1 MIKGENNPY
10 DATFLGYGLVNIFE
24 MDFRFLR
31 DGLEETVVEVIMKAT
46 LRDGICN
53 PSVSSA
59 IAVMISPDQIDGNA
73 LVARG
78 MVAAGMPMAALNAD
92 VRRMWVANGKHRLEA
107 IRRLRIRVG
116 EEVEKM
122 SRIVDRCHAIEEESD
137 DSAARR
143 ERAINARNKWLDFE
157 DQMRL

>member
-122 SRIVDRCHAIEEESD
+122 SRIVDRCDGIEEESD

-143 ERAINARNKWLDFE
+143 ERAINAHTKWLDFE